1 MTNPGL
7 YSGIYQQIREYAELV
22 DNLLVKLKTD
32 QGDDKSLRFELADL
46 LAELSVERTDTLS
59 TRMIALLVIG
69 DDATS
74 RARWLRLS
82 NNLKSEKVEAT
93 VIRELES
100 LAQLLEQVQASAV
113 AKMRGWSH

>member
-1 MTNPGL
+1 
-7 YSGIYQQIREYAELV
+7 V
-22 DNLLVKLKTD
+22 
-32 QGDDKSLRFELADL
+32 
-46 LAELSVERTDTLS
+46 
-59 TRMIALLVIG
+59 
-69 DDATS
+69 
-74 RARWLRLS
+74 S